1 VLCLINEKVNA
12 FKELSKILLELSPK
26 EIATAIENRDLIE
39 VQS

>member
-1 VLCLINEKVNA
+1 MSKKELYA